1 MKVFSPTMYPA
12 TGPFER
18 SFVVKVCGTFKLP
31 YVLDVADTR
40 VEVGLL
46 ASREVASLVSGLRSM
61 STILPISME
70 SLMGSRNSLMRSI
83 VDVGDEVDLFVLVL
97 SFVLML
103 LISDI
108 GVGCF
113 CAVEVGLWVGG
124 GDWSGGVCCG
134 GSVGCCWGGGGGGG
148 GGGCCCM
155 PSALRI
161 WSERL
166 PWPPAESGNRPFPP
180 ESVEQT
186 PHSPYLPCASWKWW
200 KSHSPMVV
208 TPNLPAFARIQP
220 DIWRLLLLKSAARP
234 HG

>member
-103 LISDI
+103 MRSAIEGFVD
-108 GVGCF
+108 
-113 CAVEVGLWVGG
+113 AEVFGLSEDTAGWA
-124 GDWSGGVCCG
+124 GDAGCG
-134 GSVGCCWGGGGGGG
+134 GSVGCGGSGCCGCI
-148 GGGCCCM
+148 GGCCPIARRM
-155 PSALRI
+155 A
-161 WSERL
+161 SESSEVGDAV
-166 PWPPAESGNRPFPP
+166 PG
-180 ESVEQT
+180 
-186 PHSPYLPCASWKWW
+186 
-200 KSHSPMVV
+200 V
-208 TPNLPAFARIQP
+208 TPPPGPFARHCCT
-220 DIWRLLLLKSAARP
+220 LTGST
-234 HG
+234 